1 MCEAE
6 WCYRFGQLMRG
17 SLLLFAEL
25 SVAQTEKG
33 SWISFTS
40 AIGASVLGSC
50 PSAGRGAAIDF
61 PLGKWVFV
69 RIGASCDF
77 YVFSCFSKANISLS
91 KHKAKS

>member
-1 MCEAE
+1 M
-6 WCYRFGQLMRG
+6 
-17 SLLLFAEL
+17 
-25 SVAQTEKG
+25 AQTEKG